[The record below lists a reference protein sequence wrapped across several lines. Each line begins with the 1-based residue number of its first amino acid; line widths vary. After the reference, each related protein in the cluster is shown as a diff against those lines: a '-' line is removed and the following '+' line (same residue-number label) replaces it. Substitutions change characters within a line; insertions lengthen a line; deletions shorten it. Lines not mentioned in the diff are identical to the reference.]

1 MNSLRWHVRYYTEAL
16 PLVVVT
22 SENMAVSDLPDIG
35 VIDLTI
41 TDPAGYSMTMT
52 GADVYYLNESATR
65 FGLFNEDGSEYHFR
79 WDEIM
84 GFYPAAV
91 PSPLPRLLHGILM
104 PDDEAR
110 LVGLIS

>member
-22 SENMAVSDLPDIG
+22 ADDMAVSGLPDTG
-35 VIDLTI
+35 VIDVRV
-41 TDPAGYSMTMT
+41 TDPDGYSMTLV
-52 GADVYYLNESATR
+52 GADVYYLSDDATR

-84 GFYPAAV
+84 GFYPASV
-91 PSPLPRLLHGILM
+91 PAPLPRLLHGILM